1 MNEPMITFE
10 PIGGAAAR
18 RFKNAEEERRHQIA
32 PATPGT
38 AIGSPLLTVLR
49 RLRFARS

>member
-18 RFKNAEEERRHQIA
+18 RFENAEEGKQRQVAAAA
-32 PATPGT
+32 PGMAL
-38 AIGSPLLTVLR
+38 GSPLLTVLR